1 MKMRAIVIALVAAAA
16 LGADAAAQIATGNI
30 MGAVKDE
37 QSGALPGAL
46 VTLKGVDAT
55 QTATTDNTGE
65 FRFLNLAPGAYSL
78 TISLPGFK
86 TFVRDGLVVAVGRN
100 VDVPVVL
107 GVAAVAETVTV
118 SGSSPVVDTKQM
130 GTATNF
136 TQEELSRVPNSRD
149 PWALLRTVPGVTL
162 DRVNIAGNETGQQ
175 ASFVAKAGR
184 QGDAVWTMDGI
195 PITDMATSGASPT
208 YFDYDAFEEI
218 QISTSGNDIRQPTG
232 AVGLN
237 FVVKRGSNQFRGTA
251 RGYFTKDTLEA
262 SNLPSELQSS
272 GIAY

>member
-1 MKMRAIVIALVAAAA
+1 MPLHTCLAFTAQRAGGDTDRIRLAFDREPCADSSLVNDSVRGGTMKMRAIVIALVAAAA

-100 VDVPVVL
+100 VDVPV
-107 GVAAVAETVTV
+107 
-118 SGSSPVVDTKQM
+118 
-130 GTATNF
+130 
-136 TQEELSRVPNSRD
+136 
-149 PWALLRTVPGVTL
+149 
-162 DRVNIAGNETGQQ
+162 
-175 ASFVAKAGR
+175 
-184 QGDAVWTMDGI
+184 
-195 PITDMATSGASPT
+195 
-208 YFDYDAFEEI
+208 
-218 QISTSGNDIRQPTG
+218 
-232 AVGLN
+232 
-237 FVVKRGSNQFRGTA
+237 
-251 RGYFTKDTLEA
+251 
-262 SNLPSELQSS
+262 
-272 GIAY
+272 

>member
-86 TFVRDGLVVAVGRN
+86 TFVRATEVLFLDARQEREDEVEAVE
-100 VDVPVVL
+100 
-107 GVAAVAETVTV
+107 ETA
-118 SGSSPVVDTKQM
+118 D
-130 GTATNF
+130 
-136 TQEELSRVPNSRD
+136 ELP
-149 PWALLRTVPGVTL
+149 
-162 DRVNIAGNETGQQ
+162 
-175 ASFVAKAGR
+175 F
-184 QGDAVWTMDGI
+184 
-195 PITDMATSGASPT
+195 
-208 YFDYDAFEEI
+208 
-218 QISTSGNDIRQPTG
+218 
-232 AVGLN
+232 
-237 FVVKRGSNQFRGTA
+237 
-251 RGYFTKDTLEA
+251 
-262 SNLPSELQSS
+262 
-272 GIAY
+272 